1 MFGSKE
7 GRIIKLIE
15 EIKNHIY
22 EMEAESNKLAN
33 KLVPGGVGTS
43 CPELGIVRDH
53 MNEAIKKIEIIKRI
67 DSKLR
72 AIIERELGK

>member
-15 EIKNHIY
+15 EIENHIY
-22 EMEAESNKLAN
+22 EMEVQAN
-33 KLVPGGVGTS
+33 KLSPGGVGTS
-43 CPELGIVRDH
+43 CPELVIVRDH
-53 MNEAIKKIEIIKRI
+53 MSEAIKKIEIIKRI